1 MRHRVATSPQT
12 ARSRHAA
19 LPASA
24 IARGLSAKAIKTR
37 LDLAKAETDSGIR
50 HFVTSFAD
58 LFGVLR
64 AKLVPAG
71 AIGQME
77 REGAAF
83 AGFAT

>member
-1 MRHRVATSPQT
+1 MPCPGRHHFVCLRPT
-12 ARSRHAA
+12 ALIPAA
-19 LPASA
+19 LGGTLISQ
-24 IARGLSAKAIKTR
+24 
-37 LDLAKAETDSGIR
+37 DLAKAETDSGIR

-58 LFGVLR
+58 LFGVLC